1 MIFVDTN
8 VWSIALRRDHGSE
21 HSAVKRLIA
30 ALNAGEQILT
40 TGIVLQEL
48 LQGFNGP
55 NAKKKILADFAAL
68 PLITP
73 QRVDH
78 IDAADLRNT
87 CRRSGVQIGT
97 IDALIAQLC
106 IRHGLLLLTDDQDF
120 TRIKKYAPLRV
131 WQP

>member
-1 MIFVDTN
+1 VIFVDTS
-8 VWSIALRRDHGSE
+8 VWSLAFRRDHNSE
-21 HSAVKRLIA
+21 HPAVKRLIA
-30 ALNAGEQILT
+30 AINAGEQVLT

-106 IRHGLLLLTDDQDF
+106 IRAGLMLLTDDQDF